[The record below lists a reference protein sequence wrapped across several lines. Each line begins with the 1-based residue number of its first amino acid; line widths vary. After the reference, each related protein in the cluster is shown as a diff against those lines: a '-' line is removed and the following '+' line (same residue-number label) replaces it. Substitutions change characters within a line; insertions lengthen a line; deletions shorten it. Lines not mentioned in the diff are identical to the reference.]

1 MTQIGGGAGPRPAQH
16 LDAQIAVLFPPLWPK
31 KAGYSR
37 VVKRNYTRFWQR
49 RRWWWAGEA
58 CGKALRACGRPN
70 LLTSN
75 CGTSLHS
82 SATNSMITSCGTR
95 DTI

>member
-37 VVKRNYTRFWQR
+37 VVKRNYTRFCQR
-49 RRWWWAGEA
+49 RE
-58 CGKALRACGRPN
+58 
-70 LLTSN
+70 
-75 CGTSLHS
+75 
-82 SATNSMITSCGTR
+82 METR
-95 DTI
+95 VAKRCAHVAVVIY

>member
-1 MTQIGGGAGPRPAQH
+1 MTQIGGGAGLRPAQH

-31 KAGYSR
+31 KAGHSR
-37 VVKRNYTRFWQR
+37 GRKKELHAFLPKK
-49 RRWWWAGEA
+49 GDGDA
-58 CGKALRACGRPN
+58 CGKALRACGRRN